1 MTRNLMDDYVSIMK
15 SVGSDDASHERI
27 KRAVDRERAR
37 SASAPP
43 PRLRVPPCPHE
54 PHRHPDAR
62 PVALCASP
70 QSPHARRCSCSVP
83 ASRSPV

>member
-37 SASAPP
+37 SAPP
-43 PRLRVPPCPHE
+43 PPPS
-54 PHRHPDAR
+54 A
-62 PVALCASP
+62 
-70 QSPHARRCSCSVP
+70 CS
-83 ASRSPV
+83 